1 MLQQTNA
8 AHGFRPFIAAV
19 FAVFCFGAYA
29 AVPPSTP
36 FVVEPV
42 GNFEP
47 SKPLAGAGWQVL
59 AANRRPAKSSS
70 DNTVPG
76 VTATTV
82 QSVPEPAATAAPVAT
97 NSPQTWTVSP
107 ADGNFRQL
115 IETWTSRAGWTAAP
129 WELEKDVP
137 IVGGDVFSADFK
149 AAVRR
154 VLSSTEMTDYAIKPC
169 FYSNNVVRVVKQTTK
184 CDPSKQ

>member
-1 MLQQTNA
+1 MLQQPNA
-8 AHGFRPFIAAV
+8 AHGFRAFISAF

-29 AVPPSTP
+29 AVPSSTP
-36 FVVEPV
+36 FGVEPA

-47 SKPLAGAGWQVL
+47 SKPLAGEGWQVL
-59 AANRRPAKSSS
+59 AGNKRPAKSS
-70 DNTVPG
+70 
-76 VTATTV
+76 VTAAMV
-82 QSVPEPAATAAPVAT
+82 QSMPEPAATAATAAPVAI
-97 NSPQTWTVSP
+97 SSLQTWTISP

-115 IETWTSRAGWTAAP
+115 TETWASRAGWTAAP

-184 CDPSKQ
+184 CDPSK